1 MDSEFRD
8 RIRTAEKKVT
18 AIQLLIDMAKEKG
31 RIPIKDDFTED
42 EIVLIKG
49 MLGTFPRALE
59 FVGLKEMSEHYKE
72 KLARKRGKK
81 NRKVDNGPQAI

>member
-8 RIRTAEKKVT
+8 RIRTAEKKVK

-31 RIPIKDDFTED
+31 RIPMKDDFTED

-59 FVGLKEMSEHYKE
+59 LAGLKEVSEHYKQ
-72 KLARKRGKK
+72 KQIRKRQKK
-81 NRKVDNGPQAI
+81 SGRKQEEDIR

>member
-42 EIVLIKG
+42 EIVLIKS

-59 FVGLKEMSEHYKE
+59 LVGLKEMSEHYKE